1 MKKSLTVLLFCLL
14 VTPGFSQNEYSRGF
28 QAGYKAGYCHNDYGC
43 IAPVPPIT
51 PIPLVGESDYNYQD
65 GYNRGFK
72 RGLEDKQKSKDRQG
86 YHQQSGGSLAIP
98 YNQSD
103 GFFSKIAEYSQL
115 VREREIAQ
123 TQLNEQLKREK
134 VISLTNQVKSLYSS
148 FPKYPE
154 KISDGWHKVISTDN
168 FDFCEERKVFVS
180 NNQITNYIMDDWFE
194 RKISY
199 PSNISKGK
207 ATVQLVQDDGSI
219 VFADIYFLE
228 FINNPNSFTSSP
240 VGSGKI
246 SFWTNSP
253 FRGSLYVYIDDILV
267 GEITTYTPSGNPLC
281 DQPGIF
287 TFEYKPGTYSYKVIG
302 NNRTWSGTCF
312 IEKGNCSLKGL
323 FR

>member
-1 MKKSLTVLLFCLL
+1 M
-14 VTPGFSQNEYSRGF
+14 GF
-28 QAGYKAGYCHNDYGC
+28 QAGYKAGFCYNDFGC
-43 IAPVPPIT
+43 VAPIPPVT
-51 PIPLVGESDYNYQD
+51 PIPLIGESSQNYKD

-72 RGLEDKQKSKDRQG
+72 MGLEDKQNAKSRQG
-86 YHQQSGGSLAIP
+86 NNQQSGSNLVIP

-103 GFFSKIAEYSQL
+103 GFSSKIAEYSQQ
-115 VREREIAQ
+115 VKEREIAQ
-123 TQLNEQLKREK
+123 SQLNEQIKREK
-134 VISLTNQVKSLYSS
+134 VFSLIHQVKSLYSS

-154 KISDGWHKVISTDN
+154 KMSDGWHTIISTDN
-168 FDFCEERKVFVS
+168 FNFCEERKVFVS
-180 NNQITNYIMDDWFE
+180 NNQITKYIIDDWFE
-194 RKISY
+194 KKISY

-207 ATVQLVQDDGSI
+207 STVQLVQDDGTI
-219 VFADIYFLE
+219 TFVDIYFLE
-228 FINNPNSFTSSP
+228 FINNPNSFASAP

-246 SFWTNSP
+246 SFWTNAP
-253 FRGSLYVYIDDILV
+253 FRGSLYVYIDDNLV
-267 GEITTYTPSGNPLC
+267 GEITTYTPNGNPYC